1 MPKGGWLSNNV
12 NSLTM
17 NSQRRRSQRG
27 QTFVVIAVFVA
38 AVLLAVMGLATDYS
52 QIWTRRQ
59 MAQGAA
65 DAACQAASED
75 MFLKGTD
82 STASTDFPSLDFS
95 WIGSSFQCS
104 SKPNSVPCKYASAN
118 GYTGSTVSISFPAA
132 SPPPAGIP
140 AIPA

>member
-38 AVLLAVMGLATDYS
+38 ALLLAVMGLATDYS
-52 QIWTRRQ
+52 QIWAHRQ

-65 DAACQAASED
+65 DAACMAGAAD
-75 MFLKGTD
+75 LFLKGTD
-82 STASTDFPSLDFS
+82 PTAAADFPALDFTL
-95 WIGSSFQCS
+95 IGSTFDCS
-104 SKPNSVPCKYASAN
+104 ATPTSVPCKYASVN
-118 GYTGSTVSISFPAA
+118 GYSGSNVSVRFPAA
-132 SPPPAGIP
+132 GSKPWAPGIS
-140 AIPA
+140 A